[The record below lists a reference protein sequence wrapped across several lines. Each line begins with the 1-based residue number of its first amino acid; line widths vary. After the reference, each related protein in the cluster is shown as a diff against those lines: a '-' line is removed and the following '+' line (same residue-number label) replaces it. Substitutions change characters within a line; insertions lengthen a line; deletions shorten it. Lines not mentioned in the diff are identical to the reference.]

1 MNLQALSDTE
11 LSDHLNAV
19 LAEQERRAA
28 LATIPGQVASL
39 SVTYQAGGGDVAT
52 LRTALDS

>member
-1 MNLQALSDTE
+1 MNLHDLTETE

-28 LATIPGQVASL
+28 LATIPGQIASM
-39 SVTYQAGGGDVAT
+39 SATFQAGGGDVDE
-52 LRTALDS
+52 LRAAVG